1 MDNGT
6 GTALTVDILAAK
18 LSAKADEVAARGST
32 KAALAVDDDDKCVLF
47 SIPKEELIA
56 AMNPSAS
63 GKSEGCTLTAKG
75 SFPFERAGRK
85 YTVTV
90 DLKGGW
96 TAMTVKHAS

>member
-1 MDNGT
+1 MEGTT
-6 GTALTVDILAAK
+6 GTALAVDTLAAK
-18 LSAKADEVAARGST
+18 LAAKADETATKGST
-32 KAALAVDDDDKCVLF
+32 KAAMTVDDDDKYVIF
-47 SIPKEELIA
+47 QIPKDELIA

-75 SFPFERAGRK
+75 SFGYERAGVK

-96 TAMTVKHAS
+96 TSMTVKHAS